1 MILRIASLLALAA
14 GSLAL
19 QSGNIAAAPDAAAAS
34 AAAPAGPMEITTAGF
49 DDAAKA
55 LRARDC
61 AGAQTRLAAIA
72 AAPESPA
79 TAMARLLRGAY
90 AAACGD
96 AAAAETLLSQAA
108 APGGPLEDWRLFWLA
123 DSADRLGH
131 APAARAALARLIED
145 YPASPLRSEA
155 VAKAAAI
162 ADRAGDRARA
172 RELVALG
179 RREHFDDPTSTR
191 LELLALAE
199 ARRSGD
205 RAAQHEAAKRLLVQS
220 PIEAATA
227 RAAEAFRDVSG
238 SLDWNAF
245 LTRDEIL
252 ARSER
257 LIELDIADGAMLTL
271 AAIPA
276 AKRDARW
283 YALEA
288 RALTENRRGIEAL
301 KLLAGAPL
309 PANGVELAA
318 LEWARANAALDAATA
333 RRGKNVPSAA
343 ARQTYSAEAR
353 LHLARVAD
361 AGGDPALAQRALKR
375 LFTELG
381 DDGPYEQ
388 VVQTLR
394 RLRQLDPKDDTG
406 TRYLFDRGWQE
417 YNRANYTGAVGHWS
431 ELVDLYPNSRT
442 ARGARYWTGRAFAAL
457 GQRERATEILR
468 EIADADTT
476 DFYRRH
482 AMVRL
487 ADGASIAQPGASAPA
502 ATATA
507 PTAAVAPDGGTEP
520 AAVAVRE
527 VWPRDPR
534 LERAHA
540 LSDLGLDVYATQE
553 LDSAG
558 PNADLRAA
566 TALRALL
573 LARTGQR
580 RESLRTLRQA
590 FPDLATARQATV
602 PEEALRL
609 YYPLDY
615 AEPVRAV
622 AQAQGL
628 PPGLVFAIIH
638 QESGFDAGAVSH
650 AGARGLMQL
659 MNGTGRELAHRMGLP
674 YTRSKL
680 TDPEFSVRLGTTYF
694 RQLLGMFDG
703 TLELALASYNGGPGR
718 IQRLWRSSGHGDL
731 DTFVESL
738 RPEETKNYV
747 KRILVISD
755 SYRQLYSPSPG

>member
-1 MILRIASLLALAA
+1 MTRLASLLALGA
-14 GSLAL
+14 GTLLL
-19 QSGNIAAAPDAAAAS
+19 QSGGIGAAPDASTPAAI
-34 AAAPAGPMEITTAGF
+34 AGPMEITTAGF
-49 DDAAKA
+49 EDAAAA
-55 LRARDC
+55 LRAHDC
-61 AGAQTRLAAIA
+61 AGAQARLAALA
-72 AAPESPA
+72 AETAPSAASPESP
-79 TAMARLLRGAY
+79 TVAMARLLRGAY

-96 AAAAETLLSQAA
+96 SAAAERFLSQAV

-131 APAARAALARLIED
+131 APAAQAALARLIED

-155 VAKAAAI
+155 VAKAALL
-162 ADRAGDRARA
+162 ADRLGDRARA

-179 RREHFDDPTSTR
+179 RREHFGDATATR

-205 RAAQHEAAKRLLVQS
+205 RAAQHEAAKRLLVES
-220 PIEAATA
+220 PIEASTA
-227 RAAEAFRDVSG
+227 RAAEAFRDVTG
-238 SLDWNAF
+238 TLDWNAF

-257 LIELDIADGAMLTL
+257 LLELDIADGAILTL
-271 AAIPA
+271 AAIPS

-283 YALEA
+283 YALQA
-288 RALTENRRGIEAL
+288 RALTENRRGVEAL

-309 PANGVELAA
+309 PANPGELAA
-318 LEWARANAALDAATA
+318 LEWERAAAALDAATA
-333 RRGKNVPSAA
+333 RRGKNAPTAA
-343 ARQTYSAEAR
+343 ARQTYGAEAK

-417 YNRANYTGAVGHWS
+417 YNRGNYTGAVGHWS
-431 ELVDLYPNSRT
+431 ELVDLYPTSRT
-442 ARGARYWTGRAFAAL
+442 ARGARYWTGRAFAGL
-457 GQRERATEILR
+457 GQNARAAEIYR
-468 EIADADTT
+468 EIANTDTT

-482 AMVRL
+482 AVVRL
-487 ADGASIAQPGASAPA
+487 ADAASAAPA
-502 ATATA
+502 PVQAVATATA
-507 PTAAVAPDGGTEP
+507 PAADAEAEQAAAV
-520 AAVAVRE
+520 VRE

-540 LSDLGLDVYATQE
+540 LSDLGLDTFASQE

-558 PNADLRAA
+558 PKAELRAA
-566 TALRALL
+566 TALRGLVM
-573 LARTGQR
+573 ARLGLR
-580 RESLRTLRQA
+580 RDSLRTLRQA

-628 PPGLVFAIIH
+628 PSGLVFAIIH

-659 MNGTGRELAHRMGLP
+659 MNGTGRELARRMGLS

-703 TLELALASYNGGPGR
+703 KLELALASYNGGPGR
-718 IQRLWRSSGHGDL
+718 IGRLWRSSGHGDL
-731 DTFVESL
+731 DRFVESL

-755 SYRQLYSPSPG
+755 SYRQLYPPSPG